1 MKKGSQLKLRKF
13 SFFVAGSM
21 TTTPMTAHFKS
32 FYIPDKPRGALPLT
46 KCCFS
51 HSLLWLRRILEGM
64 GGGGLKKK
72 GGTLCGLRNHRDVNP
87 PQAANPSN
95 TAYYIIHLF
104 AFFKLTKYHK

>member
-1 MKKGSQLKLRKF
+1 MKNGGQLKLRKF

-21 TTTPMTAHFKS
+21 MTTPTTAHFKS

-72 GGTLCGLRNHRDVNP
+72 RGTLRGLQNHRDVNF

-95 TAYYIIHLF
+95 TTYYIIHHV
-104 AFFKLTKYHK
+104 AFLS